1 MQLIYDIRSGEMF
14 DSSYRLHELYE
25 VIDCVRMSK
34 LEFSLYDIV
43 MAGLL
48 SFLKKYFPLRI
59 TMAVWGFFSMSK
71 Y

>member
-14 DSSYRLHELYE
+14 DSSYMNYMNLLHELYK

-34 LEFSLYDIV
+34 SEFSLYDIV

-48 SFLKKYFPLRI
+48 S
-59 TMAVWGFFSMSK
+59 
-71 Y
+71 